1 MGAMELM
8 IDLNQKTRRGERT
21 GWPGSGEA
29 LERLNQSPGVQP
41 SPMPSPASVSG
52 VSMDE
57 GVALLEVVS
66 QLYDC
71 SRESFPVQLLTGL
84 GRLIPFE
91 LGGCH
96 VIDRDYQPILA
107 CYQPEEIAFAPVRH
121 KEFWRLAKTHPLNP
135 LLFANPGRA
144 FMLSDAISLKAFL
157 ETELYDLLYRPLHV
171 NRELVARLP
180 DGPDGGG
187 GFLLVSLH
195 RRGSEFAERDRMLLN
210 LLLPHVRRARGR
222 LMHPLTPPS
231 THDGAVPGFE
241 DERAFCEWTRQATE
255 WRLTPRESDVLF
267 WLSQGKTNA
276 EIGRILGMAERT
288 AETHAL
294 RLYRKIGVENRYS
307 AIAMISRISASG
319 GKYFKLKPA
328 PAPAR

>member
-1 MGAMELM
+1 MEEGA
-8 IDLNQKTRRGERT
+8 
-21 GWPGSGEA
+21 
-29 LERLNQSPGVQP
+29 
-41 SPMPSPASVSG
+41 
-52 VSMDE
+52 
-57 GVALLEVVS
+57 ALLEVVS
-66 QLYDC
+66 RLYH
-71 SRESFPVQLLTGL
+71 SSAETFPTQLLTGL

-96 VIDRDYQPILA
+96 AIDREDQLIMA
-107 CYQPEEIAFAPVRH
+107 CYQPKEIAFAPVRH

-144 FMLSDAISLKAFL
+144 FMLSDAISLKAFV
-157 ETELYDLLYRPLHV
+157 ETELYDLFYRPLHV

-180 DGPDGGG
+180 AGSAGGG
-187 GFLLVSLH
+187 GFLLVSFH
-195 RRGSEFAERDRMLLN
+195 RWGSEFSERDRALLN
-210 LLLPHVRRARGR
+210 LLLPHVSRAWQR
-222 LMHPLTPPS
+222 LMPLLTPAQ
-231 THDGAVPGFE
+231 THDGAMPGFE
-241 DERAFCEWTRQATE
+241 DERTFCEWTRQATE

-319 GKYFKLKPA
+319 GKLFKSETGGLI
-328 PAPAR
+328 R